1 LELRLD
7 VIPDIT
13 SSKANEIIK
22 SIKEITQKP
31 IILTNRTKKEGGFFE
46 KTEEERIKILSDNAH
61 LVEITDIELSTDEE
75 LRQRV
80 IDNANKTIISYHNF
94 QETPGKDRL
103 QEIIDCSFKI
113 GDIPKIA
120 VKPNK
125 MEDTYTILELLIKNQ
140 GIIAISMDKLGS
152 YTRVI
157 GPVMGAPVTYAAIN
171 NESAPGQLDIRT
183 TSEMIKKLK
192 NWFNMNTE
200 EKTIIKSL
208 NKLGVDTRF
217 ISLYNNDIY
226 INNLKFSKFS
236 RKKEDDFR
244 KQYPDMEVVR
254 SKLFQKICI
263 KVSRTVK
270 NQIKPQSELY
280 IENNDSL
287 ENILLYIVLEPY
299 KRKYGIKIV
308 DQKSE
313 YTTVVSNCCQDDFC
327 MNYLNLMTKGEKIEN
342 NLQKNTIYPLKH
354 VKYQWMLDWMDSS
367 NITYSSKRDIKR
379 TTSNEIIDFLEK
391 HIPNVQESIIQSV
404 NYLEENNQ
412 KQE

>member
-1 LELRLD
+1 
-7 VIPDIT
+7 
-13 SSKANEIIK
+13 
-22 SIKEITQKP
+22 
-31 IILTNRTKKEGGFFE
+31 
-46 KTEEERIKILSDNAH
+46 
-61 LVEITDIELSTDEE
+61 
-75 LRQRV
+75 
-80 IDNANKTIISYHNF
+80 
-94 QETPGKDRL
+94 
-103 QEIIDCSFKI
+103 
-113 GDIPKIA
+113 
-120 VKPNK
+120 
-125 MEDTYTILELLIKNQ
+125 
-140 GIIAISMDKLGS
+140 
-152 YTRVI
+152 
-157 GPVMGAPVTYAAIN
+157 
-171 NESAPGQLDIRT
+171 
-183 TSEMIKKLK
+183 
-192 NWFNMNTE
+192 MNTE

-327 MNYLNLMTKGEKIEN
+327 MNYLNLMTEGEKIEN

-367 NITYSSKRDIKR
+367 NITYSSKREIKC

-412 KQE
+412 K

>member
-1 LELRLD
+1 
-7 VIPDIT
+7 
-13 SSKANEIIK
+13 
-22 SIKEITQKP
+22 
-31 IILTNRTKKEGGFFE
+31 
-46 KTEEERIKILSDNAH
+46 
-61 LVEITDIELSTDEE
+61 
-75 LRQRV
+75 
-80 IDNANKTIISYHNF
+80 
-94 QETPGKDRL
+94 
-103 QEIIDCSFKI
+103 
-113 GDIPKIA
+113 
-120 VKPNK
+120 
-125 MEDTYTILELLIKNQ
+125 
-140 GIIAISMDKLGS
+140 
-152 YTRVI
+152 
-157 GPVMGAPVTYAAIN
+157 
-171 NESAPGQLDIRT
+171 
-183 TSEMIKKLK
+183 
-192 NWFNMNTE
+192 MNTE

-391 HIPNVQESIIQSV
+391 HIPNVQESIIQSWSV
-404 NYLEENNQ
+404 RRPITKWRLPCERIKTNASWSTSNTTRS
-412 KQE
+412 

>member
-1 LELRLD
+1 
-7 VIPDIT
+7 
-13 SSKANEIIK
+13 
-22 SIKEITQKP
+22 
-31 IILTNRTKKEGGFFE
+31 
-46 KTEEERIKILSDNAH
+46 
-61 LVEITDIELSTDEE
+61 
-75 LRQRV
+75 
-80 IDNANKTIISYHNF
+80 
-94 QETPGKDRL
+94 
-103 QEIIDCSFKI
+103 
-113 GDIPKIA
+113 
-120 VKPNK
+120 
-125 MEDTYTILELLIKNQ
+125 
-140 GIIAISMDKLGS
+140 
-152 YTRVI
+152 
-157 GPVMGAPVTYAAIN
+157 
-171 NESAPGQLDIRT
+171 
-183 TSEMIKKLK
+183 
-192 NWFNMNTE
+192 MNTE